1 MFFTIIGAIVR
12 CMQFY
17 SHPGDEIHSTESIV
31 MFIISIVL
39 YVFGIAITLFSQ
51 SKSSKAKAFSITMQ
65 IIVAIFFLICTPAA
79 SFIGKI
85 CMKVLALVLGCFI
98 IFVLFGIFR
107 CIGEGV
113 IEDPPIV
120 PEGTKSESSYE
131 RWAREEKEREQY
143 VRNNWNSS
151 RGRLNSNATM
161 YETPDGEWLK
171 ISRDGKQYEDKNGY
185 WHNL

>member
-1 MFFTIIGAIVR
+1 MIFTIIGAIVR

-31 MFIISIVL
+31 MFIISIAL
-39 YVFGIAITLFSQ
+39 YVFGITVTFFSQ
-51 SKSSKAKAFSITMQ
+51 KKSSKAKAFSVVTQ

-85 CMKVLALVLGCFI
+85 CMKALALVLGCFI
-98 IFVLFGIFR
+98 VLVIFGIISS
-107 CIGEGV
+107 IGGGA
-113 IEDPPIV
+113 IEDPPVV

-131 RWAREEKEREQY
+131 RWEREAKEREQY

-151 RGRLNSNATM
+151 RGRLNSDATM
-161 YETPDGEWLK
+161 YETSDGEWLK

-185 WHNL
+185 WHSL